1 MEKTRYQLDF
11 LLFKSDRVL
20 KINLIKSDC
29 KMLFWG
35 YQEQLEKTLNFYAC

>member
-11 LLFKSDRVL
+11 LLFKSVRVL
-20 KINLIKSDC
+20 KINLIKSDY
-29 KMLFWG
+29 KMLFWV